1 MASAA
6 RPPDRLAIGIDGL
19 RALPGL
25 HEVPV
30 FGGRQLV
37 ATAGALVQ
45 AVARAVD
52 GQVVVPVH
60 TSGAGAISA
69 CWGGW

>member
-6 RPPDRLAIGIDGL
+6 RPPDRLAVGIDGL
-19 RALPGL
+19 RAFPGL

-37 ATAGALVQ
+37 ATAGTLVRL
-45 AVARAVD
+45 VTVRL
-52 GQVVVPVH
+52 
-60 TSGAGAISA
+60 I
-69 CWGGW
+69 